1 VLSLAEHYGNFTAEF
16 KNTFDW
22 ISREDAKMFETTPVF
37 LLSTSPGG
45 RGGVS
50 VMNIALDRF
59 PRHGATIP
67 VYFILA
73 SFYDNFKNGEL
84 ANEELLAVLK
94 EKIELFTNSL

>member
-1 VLSLAEHYGNFTAEF
+1 MLSLAEHYGNFTAEF

-84 ANEELLAVLK
+84 ANEEL
-94 EKIELFTNSL
+94 